1 MFLEKRRK
9 NQEEIFKVPKGY
21 FEDFDNQLKM
31 IIHPEEVDES
41 ANSKLAILKPWIGL
55 AAAFLLIAMVF
66 NLVTKNTI
74 DKTETYSINY
84 NDIENWTEE
93 WYGTYEMIDILS
105 EQTTDIDEL
114 EIYPDS
120 LFLKGITYDDIVFL
134 SLSEY

>member
-21 FEDFDNQLKM
+21 FENFDNQLKM
-31 IIHPEEVDES
+31 IIHPEEVKKS

-66 NLVTKNTI
+66 NLVTKTTI
-74 DKTETYSINY
+74 DKTKTYSINY

-93 WYGTYEMIDILS
+93 WCGTYEMIDILS
-105 EQTTDIDEL
+105 DQTSDINEL

-120 LFLKGITYDDIVFL
+120 LFLKGITYDDIIFL